1 MAKKK
6 DLAPKQ
12 HKALMA
18 LAVGKSIGESGKI
31 AKVTSRT
38 MSNWMKDEDFREE
51 LRTAME
57 RMRQQFESR
66 IMQVANNAAVVVQ
79 EMLVSPSVE
88 VRAKG
93 ANLALNAAV
102 RLSTRYKELQ
112 VEGYVP
118 PPRPMIIFPEG
129 TKAPWMA
136 KALAPAPAQP
146 EHVVDVEA
154 IEVAK
159 E

>member
-6 DLAPKQ
+6 DLTAKQ
-12 HKALMA
+12 TKALMA
-18 LAVGKSIGESGKI
+18 LSVGKSQVEASKLANVREG
-31 AKVTSRT
+31 T
-38 MSNWMKDEDFREE
+38 MRGWMKDETFREE
-51 LRTAME
+51 LKMTME
-57 RMRQQFESR
+57 RMRGQFEAR

-79 EMLVSPSVE
+79 GMLTDQNAE
-88 VRAKG
+88 IRAKG
-93 ANLALNAAV
+93 ATLALNAAV

-118 PPRPMIIFPEG
+118 PPRPMIIFPDG
-129 TKAPWMA
+129 TKPPWMN
-136 KALAPAPAQP
+136 KALPPAPEVP
-146 EHVVDVEA
+146 EGVVEVEA